1 MVLTRRG
8 LFGRAAALAVGAVAA
23 KLPETE
29 AKGGFTPRTEP
40 TTIALQ
46 GFSLGEAGGTI
57 RIDAAAATAFRSMA
71 ETPDGYDWLA
81 QGLEPTWGDFDVG
94 SVGGSLNVAE
104 SQVARM
110 HGTMA
115 SVGMQM
121 TELGPSKLGAG
132 MIEVEIIPFAALDR
146 GAGIHIPAAQQS
158 DWIVAEIYSA
168 AARYGVSG
176 DWLLAAQQSDWI
188 VAEIYSAAARYGV
201 SGDGLLAAQQSD
213 WIVAEIYSAAARYGV
228 SGDWL
233 LSVAQCESQLNPW
246 AVNPVTGDTGLFQ
259 FNPGTWEAWGGGNIW
274 SVYEQADKAAW
285 AFSQGLSSHWL
296 CA

>member
-176 DWLLAAQQSDWI
+176 DWLL
-188 VAEIYSAAARYGV
+188 
-201 SGDGLLAAQQSD
+201 
-213 WIVAEIYSAAARYGV
+213 
-228 SGDWL
+228 
-233 LSVAQCESQLNPW
+233 SVAQCESQLNPW

>member
-46 GFSLGEAGGTI
+46 GYSLGEAGGTI

-176 DWLLAAQQSDWI
+176 DWLL
-188 VAEIYSAAARYGV
+188 
-201 SGDGLLAAQQSD
+201 
-213 WIVAEIYSAAARYGV
+213 
-228 SGDWL
+228 
-233 LSVAQCESQLNPW
+233 SVAQCESQLNPW

>member
-132 MIEVEIIPFAALDR
+132 MIEVKIIPFAALDR

-176 DWLLAAQQSDWI
+176 DW
-188 VAEIYSAAARYGV
+188 
-201 SGDGLLAAQQSD
+201 LLAAQQSD